1 MTNSDPLNKN
11 QFITSVRMPK
21 KHKPEIVLNNLG
33 QTMGDD
39 PMIVTSG
46 GNFKVDDSTYGN
58 SRLDPAR
65 MDSVYYP
72 GRTMNPNVFEQSL
85 QFGTLKK
92 DWAVIT
98 QNQGDDSPGEEISDS
113 ESQSTEIG
121 GEKHAKRTPSPLQ
134 YGLGNSHSKIFRED
148 A

>member
-1 MTNSDPLNKN
+1 M
-11 QFITSVRMPK
+11 QK
-21 KHKPEIVLNNLG
+21 KHNPQIVLNNLG
-33 QTMGDD
+33 QTMSDG
-39 PMIVTSG
+39 PMIIPSG
-46 GNFKVDDSTYGN
+46 GNFKVDDSAYGN

-92 DWAVIT
+92 DWAKIT

-121 GEKHAKRTPSPLQ
+121 GEKHAKRTPSPLLNR
-134 YGLGNSHSKIFRED
+134 LGNCDSKIIREN